1 MAKLEPHAGDYYL
14 WKYVPSIPAAVI
26 FFLLFVC
33 TTAFHSWK
41 IWKTRARFC
50 IPFAIGG
57 LFEIIGYI
65 GRIDAHGKTGKL
77 GPYIIQSVF
86 ILLGPVLFAAS
97 VYMVLGRLIRSIQ
110 AEKHSV
116 IRVNWLTK
124 IFVASDVLSFL
135 VQGSGAGL
143 MASGSSANM
152 GNNIVI
158 AGLVIQVL
166 MFGLFMVTSFEFE
179 RRMNRAPSGHVFDA
193 DVPWKT
199 HLHVL
204 DAVSALILI
213 RSVFRVIEY
222 AGGQDG
228 YLLGHEWTMYVFDS
242 VPMVTAMALWAVWH
256 PGVIQSSATRTR
268 THTQALDMMMG

>member
-1 MAKLEPHAGDYYL
+1 MAKLEPYVGDYYL

-26 FFLLFVC
+26 FLLLFVC
-33 TTAFHSWK
+33 TTAFHFWK

-65 GRIDAHGKTGKL
+65 GRIDSHGKTGKL

-143 MASGSSANM
+143 MANGSSADM

-166 MFGLFMVTSFEFE
+166 MFGLFMITSFVFE
-179 RRMNRAPSGHVFDA
+179 RRMNHAPSGHVFDA
-193 DVPWKT
+193 EVPWKT

-228 YLLGHEWTMYVFDS
+228 YLLGHEWTMYIFDS
-242 VPMVTAMALWAVWH
+242 VPMVAAMALWGVWH
-256 PGVIQSSATRTR
+256 PGVIQHSTRR
-268 THTQALDMMMG
+268 THTQALDMSMG

>member
-1 MAKLEPHAGDYYL
+1 MQTDSNNLRTS
-14 WKYVPSIPAAVI
+14 V
-26 FFLLFVC
+26 
-33 TTAFHSWK
+33 
-41 IWKTRARFC
+41 
-50 IPFAIGG
+50 
-57 LFEIIGYI
+57 EIIGYI
-65 GRIDAHGKTGKL
+65 GRIDSHGKTGQL

-135 VQGSGAGL
+135 IQGSGAGL
-143 MASGSSANM
+143 MANGSRADM

-158 AGLVIQVL
+158 AGLVLQVL

-179 RRMNRAPSGHVFDA
+179 RRMHRAPGGHVLDA

-199 HLHVL
+199 H
-204 DAVSALILI
+204 A
-213 RSVFRVIEY
+213 E
-222 AGGQDG
+222 GQDG
-228 YLLGHEWTMYVFDS
+228 YLLGHEWTMYIFDS
-242 VPMVTAMALWAVWH
+242 VPMITAMALWAMWH
-256 PGVIQSSATRTR
+256 PSVIQNAASR
-268 THTQALDMMMG
+268 THSQALDMRMG

>member
-1 MAKLEPHAGDYYL
+1 MQTDSNNLRTS
-14 WKYVPSIPAAVI
+14 V
-26 FFLLFVC
+26 
-33 TTAFHSWK
+33 
-41 IWKTRARFC
+41 
-50 IPFAIGG
+50 
-57 LFEIIGYI
+57 EIIGYI
-65 GRIDAHGKTGKL
+65 GRIDSHGKTGQL

-135 VQGSGAGL
+135 IQGSGAGL
-143 MASGSSANM
+143 MANGSRADM

-158 AGLVIQVL
+158 AGLVLQVL

-179 RRMNRAPSGHVFDA
+179 RRMHRAPGGHVLDA

-222 AGGQDG
+222 AEGQDG
-228 YLLGHEWTMYVFDS
+228 YLLGHEWTMYIFDS
-242 VPMVTAMALWAVWH
+242 VPMIKAMALWAMWH
-256 PGVIQSSATRTR
+256 PSVIQNAASR
-268 THTQALDMMMG
+268 THSQALDMRMG

>member
-1 MAKLEPHAGDYYL
+1 MAKLEPYRGDYYL

-26 FFLLFVC
+26 FLLLFVC
-33 TTAFHSWK
+33 MTAFHAWK

-65 GRIDAHGKTGKL
+65 GRIDSHGKTGQL
-77 GPYIIQSVF
+77 GPYIIQNVF
-86 ILLGPVLFAAS
+86 LLLGPVLFAAS

-110 AEKHSV
+110 AEKYSV
-116 IRVNWLTK
+116 IRVDRLTK
-124 IFVASDVLSFL
+124 IFVASDVLSFQ

-143 MASGSSANM
+143 MATASSGNM
-152 GNNIVI
+152 GNNIII
-158 AGLVIQVL
+158 AGLVLQVL

-204 DAVSALILI
+204 NAVSALILI

-228 YLLGHEWTMYVFDS
+228 YLLGHEWTMYIFDS
-242 VPMVTAMALWAVWH
+242 VPMITAMALWAVWH
-256 PGVIQSSATRTR
+256 PSVIQSSASRTQS
-268 THTQALDMMMG
+268 QALDMRMG

>member
-1 MAKLEPHAGDYYL
+1 
-14 WKYVPSIPAAVI
+14 
-26 FFLLFVC
+26 
-33 TTAFHSWK
+33 
-41 IWKTRARFC
+41 
-50 IPFAIGG
+50 
-57 LFEIIGYI
+57 
-65 GRIDAHGKTGKL
+65 
-77 GPYIIQSVF
+77 
-86 ILLGPVLFAAS
+86 
-97 VYMVLGRLIRSIQ
+97 MVLGRLIRSIQ

-124 IFVASDVLSFL
+124 IFVASDGISFL
-135 VQGSGAGL
+135 IQGSGAGL
-143 MASGSSANM
+143 MANGSSADM

-158 AGLVIQVL
+158 AGLVVQVL

-204 DAVSALILI
+204 DVVSALILI

-228 YLLGHEWTMYVFDS
+228 YLLGHEWTMYIFDS
-242 VPMVTAMALWAVWH
+242 VPMVTAMVLWAVWH
-256 PGVIQSSATRTR
+256 PGIIQTSASR
-268 THTQALDMMMG
+268 THTLALDMRMG